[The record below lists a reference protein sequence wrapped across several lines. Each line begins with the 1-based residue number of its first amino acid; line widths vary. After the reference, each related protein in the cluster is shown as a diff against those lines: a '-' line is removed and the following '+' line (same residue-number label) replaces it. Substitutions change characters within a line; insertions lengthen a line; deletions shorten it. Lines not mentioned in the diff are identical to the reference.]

1 MSIGRTDIP
10 LAEASAETTRRA
22 LASGALVPFH
32 VAREEASENGLPYRI
47 EWASSLERKDQASIP
62 KPGAKPSASF
72 NPFLPYDPALHVADL
87 GAEHVL
93 LLNKFPVLLNHVLV
107 ISRAFVD
114 QELPLQ
120 ATDFAALAQ
129 AMQDIDG
136 LAFYNSG
143 TTAGASVQHR
153 HLQIAPF
160 TAPLIEALLPSA
172 TADNAPQQLDALPF
186 RHAFVRFDSAWPD
199 SPVAAGRRLYEAY
212 RAACEFCGLSAA
224 EGERLPAYNLLAMRG
239 WLLLVPRSRET
250 WEQDGERI
258 SLNAMSFGGSIFVR
272 QPELIGL
279 VRKAGLLRI
288 LSAVTFLKADA

>member
-1 MSIGRTDIP
+1 MSID
-10 LAEASAETTRRA
+10 LAKASADTTQRA

-32 VAREEASENGLPYRI
+32 IAREEASENGLPYRI

-72 NPFLPYDPALHVADL
+72 NPFLPYDPALYVADL
-87 GAEHVL
+87 GDEHVL

-120 ATDFAALAQ
+120 RTDFAALAQ
-129 AMQDIDG
+129 AMTDIAG

-172 TADNAPQQLDALPF
+172 NVSEAPQQLAALPF

-199 SPVAAGRRLYEAY
+199 ALETATDRLYAAY
-212 RAACEFCGLSAA
+212 RAACEFCGIRAA
-224 EGERLPAYNLLAMRG
+224 AGERLPAYNLLAMRG

-250 WEQDGERI
+250 WEHRSDGTGERI

-279 VRKAGLLRI
+279 VRDAGLLRI
-288 LSAVTFLKADA
+288 LSAVTFPKAVA

>member
-1 MSIGRTDIP
+1 MSPD
-10 LAEASAETTRRA
+10 LAKASAETTQRA

-32 VAREEASENGLPYRI
+32 VAREAANDNGLPYRI

-87 GAEHVL
+87 GDEHVL

-114 QELPLQ
+114 QELALQ
-120 ATDFAALAQ
+120 RTDFAALAL
-129 AMQDIDG
+129 AMRDIDG

-160 TAPLIEALLPSA
+160 SAPLIEALLPGA
-172 TADNAPQQLDALPF
+172 MAGGAVQQLDALPF
-186 RHAFVRFDSAWPD
+186 RHAFVRFDGAWPD
-199 SPVAAGRRLYEAY
+199 SLEAASARLHEAY
-212 RAACEFCGLSAA
+212 RAACEFCGLRAA
-224 EGERLPAYNLLAMRG
+224 EGERLPPYNLLAMRG
-239 WLLLVPRSRET
+239 WMLLVPRSRET
-250 WEQDGERI
+250 WEHGDERI

-272 QPELIGL
+272 QPELIAL
-279 VRKAGLLRI
+279 VREAGLLRI
-288 LSAVTFLKADA
+288 LSAVTFPKNRA